1 MEIKITNEGLFY
13 AALVLAMGIALG
25 GGGLYTVTS
34 GEKGVI
40 YKVNRLTGETMI
52 CTPSSCSSLQ

>member
-13 AALVLAMGIALG
+13 SALVLAIGIAL